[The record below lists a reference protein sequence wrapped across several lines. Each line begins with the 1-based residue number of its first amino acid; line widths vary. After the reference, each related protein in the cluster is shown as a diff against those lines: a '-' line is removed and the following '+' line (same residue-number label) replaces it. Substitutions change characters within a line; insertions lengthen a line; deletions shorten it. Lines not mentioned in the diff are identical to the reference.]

1 MLRHDMRWQPWFILL
16 VICTECSATESPSRS
31 TRFTPLSTASERRT
45 IIPNVCF
52 LLFSA
57 KCNSK
62 TAVASWKSPG
72 FVGMHACTWSQRLQL
87 SRASWPNHPDR
98 TTARGVRDSK
108 EWFSLTSQNS
118 LSSWA
123 TGPGASWHRR
133 CTRHP
138 DVPLQALSQD
148 QSTTPS
154 AKRIWKVSGAAAV
167 QVQKLVGLHPWM
179 PHKHEISMEYKLSPI
194 SSIFNL
200 WSVEWGPQNGA
211 HGISKIQQGR
221 FENMCKLLQEV
232 KIWEAPKLSKAV
244 MGLDIQRSN
253 KSVFRTAQ
261 RPREGWDNRIT
272 DMATKCQRCIR
283 NKPPR
288 SESRLE
294 SMESSP
300 WSFSV
305 HLDNLLICLQ
315 ELAYQSQLNMSAA
328 A

>member
-154 AKRIWKVSGAAAV
+154 AKRLWKVSGAAAV

-221 FENMCKLLQEV
+221 FENMSVQVAARGENMRST
-232 KIWEAPKLSKAV
+232 KIIESGDGPGHPTIQQVCLPYSPKASR
-244 MGLDIQRSN
+244 GLR
-253 KSVFRTAQ
+253 
-261 RPREGWDNRIT
+261 
-272 DMATKCQRCIR
+272 
-283 NKPPR
+283 
-288 SESRLE
+288 
-294 SMESSP
+294 
-300 WSFSV
+300 
-305 HLDNLLICLQ
+305 
-315 ELAYQSQLNMSAA
+315 
-328 A
+328 